1 MATKTVDLGNG
12 IEKSSTTKTVF
23 RVSNGRVESRAFR
36 DFPDSRFEA
45 GDKID
50 MYRVNKAQKIEVFP
64 GDILIRAT
72 GTHEIG

>member
-12 IEKSSTTKTVF
+12 IEKSTTPKKVF
-23 RVSNGRVESRAFR
+23 RISNGKFESRAFR

-45 GDKID
+45 GDLID

-64 GDILIRAT
+64 GDLIIRAA